1 MSVLSLAEAKGYL
14 SIDAEDTDRDR
25 DIQPLIDA
33 AETYLKNAGCTLNQ
47 SDEVAKLAI
56 KMLVNHWFENREPI
70 GSGNKLAYGL
80 QSLIIQLQYCY
91 DTTTNESGGTV

>member
-1 MSVLSLAEAKGYL
+1 MSVLSLSEAKGYL
-14 SIDAEDTDRDR
+14 SIDAEDTDRDG

-33 AETYLKNAGCTLNQ
+33 AEGYLINAGCTLNP
-47 SDEVAKLAI
+47 DDAVAKLAI

-80 QSLIIQLQYCY
+80 QSLITQLQYCY
-91 DTTTNESGGTV
+91 DATTTESGGTV